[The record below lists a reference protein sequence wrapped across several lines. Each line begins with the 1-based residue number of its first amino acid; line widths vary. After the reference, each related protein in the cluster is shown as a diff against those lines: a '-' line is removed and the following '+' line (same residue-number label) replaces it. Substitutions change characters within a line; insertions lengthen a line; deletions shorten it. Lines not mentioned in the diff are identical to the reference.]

1 MKNRQIKVTASKPK
15 IIGKTKTEMMLIYTR
30 ERCLGATTKHEKL
43 PETLWRIPKVKDWA
57 NFYSAV
63 SFVI

>member
-1 MKNRQIKVTASKPK
+1 
-15 IIGKTKTEMMLIYTR
+15 MMLIYTR

-43 PETLWRIPKVKDWA
+43 PETLRRIPKVKDGA